1 MTIPTP
7 RTVTITLDRNEAFI
21 AWSMISTNVDILLKM
36 DKTMAAIALDVI
48 ATKIQTAIEAA
59 PEGAAID

>member
-1 MTIPTP
+1 MTIPP

-21 AWSMISTNVDILLKM
+21 TWSMIKTNAEVLLKI
-36 DKTMAAIALDVI
+36 DKTIAAIALDAI

-59 PEGAAID
+59 PEGAAIG